1 MLDDTTSVLPSA
13 LQSVSPHTSVVGFR
27 ADEGEIRMDTDIT
40 CPHCHSLD
48 LVQSVPALHA
58 DGVST
63 SFSSANHTGVGI
75 STHGFVPVIGTS
87 DIERTNT
94 SALVRALPLGPR
106 EQPLGTL
113 IKWGLLLLIPALLF
127 IAPTVATVADH
138 PLWKAVISASLS
150 LGCIAA
156 PAGIVLLFAAL
167 RARDNAKIRRGRPA
181 AWAVWSSAWY
191 CHRCGLAYWP
201 VSPAPSI
208 PARQGFAPGQFQW
221 FVWSA
226 GHYARA

>member
-1 MLDDTTSVLPSA
+1 
-13 LQSVSPHTSVVGFR
+13 
-27 ADEGEIRMDTDIT
+27 MDTDIT

-138 PLWKAVISASLS
+138 PLWKAAISASLS

-201 VSPAPSI
+201 VSPAPAI

-226 GHYARA
+226 GRYARA